1 MKRLIVLLLTLTFTT
16 NVFATGNYSIYLV
29 RHAEKQQEGK
39 NPSLTRC
46 GQLRAKQLASLLSQ
60 AKISQI
66 YSTSY
71 QRTMQTAAPLSE
83 KQQIAVQNYNPRY
96 LEQLSIQLQKNKV
109 NSLVVGHSNT
119 TPQLAE
125 LLSKQKMA
133 PLTELDY
140 QQLYQVQF
148 VGEEVI
154 VTLLKQPLTCH
165 KN

>member
-1 MKRLIVLLLTLTFTT
+1 MALVSP
-16 NVFATGNYSIYLV
+16 VFATEAFSIYLV
-29 RHAEKQQEGK
+29 RHAEKQQEGE
-39 NPSLTRC
+39 NPGLTQC

-60 AKISQI
+60 VKITQV

-71 QRTMQTAAPLSE
+71 QRTRQTATPFAK
-83 KQQIAVQNYNPRY
+83 KQHIALQNYNPRH
-96 LEQLSIQLQKNKV
+96 LEQLSIQLQQRKE

-140 QQLYQVQF
+140 QQLYQIQF
-148 VGEEVI
+148 VADEVI
-154 VTLLKQPLTCH
+154 VTLLKQPLICH
-165 KN
+165 

>member
-1 MKRLIVLLLTLTFTT
+1 MKKFIFILLAIDLTSHA
-16 NVFATGNYSIYLV
+16 FATESYSIYLV

-39 NPSLTRC
+39 NPGLTQC

-60 AKISQI
+60 AKINQV

-71 QRTMQTAAPLSE
+71 QRTRQTANPFAV
-83 KQQIAVQNYNPRY
+83 KQHIAVQNYNPKH
-96 LEQLSIQLQKNKV
+96 LEQLSIQLQQRKE

-140 QQLYQVQF
+140 QQLYQIQF
-148 VGEEVI
+148 VGEDVI
-154 VTLLKQPLTCH
+154 VTLLKQPLICH
-165 KN
+165 